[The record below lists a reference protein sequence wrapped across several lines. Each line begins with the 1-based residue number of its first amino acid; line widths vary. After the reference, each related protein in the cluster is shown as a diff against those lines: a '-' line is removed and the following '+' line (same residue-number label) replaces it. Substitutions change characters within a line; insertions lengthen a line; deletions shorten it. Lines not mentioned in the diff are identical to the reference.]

1 MSKLYGR
8 QGPPPT
14 GHRSPGQ
21 PGSKIGA
28 VSLDR
33 TKAQITEP
41 ATKTTESDLK
51 TYVDTYFTKVPVVGK
66 ETPIIYNG
74 DRTWARVTLT
84 LETAGPVAVGNQA
97 TLAPVLS
104 GKGQLLETDVPTVFF
119 VAKGTRLY
127 EGSTGI
133 NRIKRVIEPFPWLE
147 PITGSLSSIDATLRS
162 RAAPAA
168 TPGSKL

>member
-1 MSKLYGR
+1 MSKLFGR
-8 QGPPPT
+8 QGPPQRGPV
-14 GHRSPGQ
+14 RGQ
-21 PGSKIGA
+21 QVSKIGA

-33 TKAQITEP
+33 TKAQIAQP
-41 ATKTTESDLK
+41 AVTTSSSDLK
-51 TYVDTYFTKVPVVGK
+51 TYIDTYFTRVPVVGQ

-104 GKGQLLETDVPTVFF
+104 GKGQLLETDVPTVFY

-127 EGSTGI
+127 EVSTGI
-133 NRIKRVIEPFPWLE
+133 NRIKRVIEPLPWLE
-147 PITGSLSSIDATLRS
+147 PITGSLASIDATLRS
-162 RAAPAA
+162 RAAPET